1 MVSPSWKQRA
11 ELETDNSGEDMHKA
25 DAACNFCV
33 AMTLDSKK

>member
-11 ELETDNSGEDMHKA
+11 ELETDNSGEEMQKA
-25 DAACNFCV
+25 DAACNFCI